1 MGQEQGKPKDTAST
15 EYAKEAAR
23 MHHVTTKEAVV
34 ATKLPYEVEADR
46 LLEQLAGL
54 KCRPPLLTT
63 SVEGSILGKRDKFIE
78 EISNHHT
85 PIREHM
91 LFNEDLVR
99 LFAQYQTI
107 EMREGTASMKRAEEI
122 VARMSQT
129 VFYSNVLRS
138 SAAATAQRLHHTTD
152 SLADVDA
159 VLDAASNLHET
170 IVDVSQLLIEINGM
184 LSEEERHEVRVEVDH
199 LMNDELVRSRS
210 ASISSVDSALR

>member
-1 MGQEQGKPKDTAST
+1 MGQEQGKHKKEGNEAS

-23 MHHVTTKEAVV
+23 MHHVTTKDTVV
-34 ATKLPYEVEADR
+34 QTKLPHEVEADR
-46 LLEQLAGL
+46 LLEQLGAL
-54 KCRPPLLTT
+54 KYQPPLLVT

-78 EISNHHT
+78 ELSAHPT
-85 PIREHM
+85 QIREHM

-107 EMREGTASMKRAEEI
+107 EMREGTASVKRAEEI

-138 SAAATAQRLHHTTD
+138 SASASAQRLRNT
-152 SLADVDA
+152 ADALSDIDA
-159 VLDAASNLHET
+159 VMDATSNLHDT
-170 IVDVSQLLIEINGM
+170 VVDVSQMVMEINGM
-184 LSEEERHEVRVEVDH
+184 LSEEERQEVRLEVDR

-210 ASISSVDSALR
+210 QSASSAELN